1 MQGFFFSCS
10 SSSEFKGL
18 YFSHYNDDC
27 LSLMNFTEI
36 RISLLLVIP
45 PSMWNFN
52 KGGRR
57 ALRFMIFGRKTDLN
71 CKWFWHINI
80 HNMRLVLHVER
91 RVRNVSVFFRFSG
104 ARKSLVPTQ
113 IPWISSVKAWECFL
127 EVTEASGLNS
137 KTKKAKYE
145 WMSFKSRL
153 FSR

>member
-1 MQGFFFSCS
+1 MQGIFFSSS

-27 LSLMNFTEI
+27 LSLMNFTEV

-91 RVRNVSVFFRFSG
+91 KKCQRIFQVLRDQEKPCSNPNTLDIVCKGVRV
-104 ARKSLVPTQ
+104 
-113 IPWISSVKAWECFL
+113 FL
-127 EVTEASGLNS
+127 RGYWS
-137 KTKKAKYE
+137 KWFE
-145 WMSFKSRL
+145 FEDEEG
-153 FSR
+153 

>member
-1 MQGFFFSCS
+1 MQGIFFSCS

-71 CKWFWHINI
+71 FDTLIFIIWDWSCTWRDLTSCKKCQRIFQVLGGQEKPCSNPNTLDIVCKGVRVFLRGYWSKWF
-80 HNMRLVLHVER
+80 E
-91 RVRNVSVFFRFSG
+91 FEDEEG
-104 ARKSLVPTQ
+104 
-113 IPWISSVKAWECFL
+113 
-127 EVTEASGLNS
+127 
-137 KTKKAKYE
+137 
-145 WMSFKSRL
+145 
-153 FSR
+153 